1 MRYAQIRKMDISNGL
16 GVGVALFTQGC
27 SLHCLN
33 CHNSSIWDFNGGKE
47 FTAEEIEKILKL
59 LKPDYVTRFSILG
72 GEPLESCN
80 LLKLS
85 ILVGLVKS
93 YYPNIKIWCYT
104 GYIYEDLLQKDQQ
117 DQMRFLSYIFDNID
131 VLVDGPFIEEQKDIS
146 LKFRGSAN
154 QRVIDLKETKK
165 QGRIILLKI

>member
-1 MRYAQIRKMDISNGL
+1 MRYAQIRKMDISNGP

-27 SLHCLN
+27 SLHCPN

-59 LKPDYVTRFSILG
+59 LKPDYITRFSILG

-80 LLKLS
+80 LFKLS
-85 ILVGLVKS
+85 VLINLIKS
-93 YYPNIKIWCYT
+93 SYPDIKIWCYT
-104 GYIYEDLLQKDQQ
+104 GYTYESLLQKNQQ
-117 DQMRFLSYIFDNID
+117 SQMKYLSYIFDNID

-146 LKFRGSAN
+146 LKFKGSSN
-154 QRVIDLKETKK
+154 QRIIDLKETKK
-165 QGRIILLKI
+165 QGQIVLLKI